1 MNAKARLGWIRL
13 YEQTGNAAL
22 VCRRCGISAP
32 TLRKWVRRYQ
42 AEGLA
47 GLDDRSRRPR
57 TSPQRRV
64 FAEQEQLI
72 LELRR
77 TRQLGIKRL
86 RNELIRLHSLKLA
99 LGTIHAVLV
108 RHGENRLRRPRLQR
122 KGTRRYSRP
131 VPGERV
137 QMDVCKIAKGL
148 YQYTA
153 VDDCTRYRVL
163 GLAADKTAASTLR
176 FLDQLLAAM
185 PFPIQRIQTDRGA
198 EFFAYEVQ
206 ERLMRERIRFRPIRP
221 RSPHLNG
228 KVERSQR
235 TDLEE
240 FWPTVDLSHPDID
253 GQLAAW
259 TRFYNHE
266 RPHDALQGQT
276 PAQRLADLYHRIPNA
291 TDVAAAYDGSREDF
305 RSRHYLFDRA
315 VQELKASR

>member
-1 MNAKARLGWIRL
+1 MNAKARLGWVRL

-32 TLRKWVRRYQ
+32 TLRKWVRRYE
-42 AEGLA
+42 AEGLV
-47 GLDDRSRRPR
+47 GLEDRSRRPK
-57 TSPQRRV
+57 TSPQQRV
-64 FAEQEQLI
+64 FAKEEQLI
-72 LELRR
+72 LGLRR
-77 TRQLGIKRL
+77 TRHLGIKRL
-86 RNELIRLHSLKLA
+86 RNELLRLHSLKLA

-137 QMDVCKIAKGL
+137 QMDVCKIGKGIF
-148 YQYTA
+148 QYTA

-163 GLAADKTAASTLR
+163 GLAPDKTATSTLA
-176 FLDQLLAAM
+176 FLDQVIAGM

-240 FWPTVDLSHPDID
+240 FWPTADFAQPDLD
-253 GQLAAW
+253 GQLASW
-259 TRFYNHE
+259 LRFYNHE
-266 RPHDALQGQT
+266 RPHDSLQGQT
-276 PAQRLADLYHRIPNA
+276 PVQRLAELQHRIPRRSE
-291 TDVAAAYDGSREDF
+291 VAAAYDPSREDF
-305 RSRHYLFDRA
+305 RTRHYLFDQAIR
-315 VQELKASR
+315 ELKASR

>member
-1 MNAKARLGWIRL
+1 MNAKARLGWVKL
-13 YEQTGNAAL
+13 YERIGNATVA
-22 VCRRCGISAP
+22 CRRCGISAP
-32 TLRKWVRRYQ
+32 TLRKWVRRYA
-42 AEGLA
+42 AEGEA
-47 GLDDRSRRPR
+47 GLENRSHRPK

-64 FAEQEQLI
+64 FTEQERLI

-86 RNELIRLHSLKLA
+86 RNEVLRLHGLKLA
-99 LGTIHAVLV
+99 LGTIYAVLL
-108 RHGENRLRRPRLQR
+108 RHGENRLRRPKLRR
-122 KGTRRYSRP
+122 KGSKRYSRP
-131 VPGERV
+131 IPGERV
-137 QMDVCKIAKGL
+137 QMDVCKIGKRL

-163 GLAADKTAASTLR
+163 GLASDKTAVSTLS
-176 FLDQLLAAM
+176 FLDRVIAGM

-206 ERLMRERIRFRPIRP
+206 ERLMGERIRFRPIRP

-240 FWPTVDLSHPDID
+240 FWSIVDLSQPDIE

-259 TRFYNHE
+259 VRFYNHE
-266 RPHDALQGQT
+266 RPHDSLDSRT
-276 PAQRLADLYHRIPNA
+276 PVQRLAELHHRIPSA
-291 TDVAAAYDGSREDF
+291 DIVDAAYDTTKEDF
-305 RSRHYLFDRA
+305 RTRHYLLDQAIR
-315 VQELKASR
+315 EMKASR

>member
-1 MNAKARLGWIRL
+1 MNAKARLGWVKL
-13 YEQTGNAAL
+13 YERTGNATL

-32 TLRKWVRRYQ
+32 TLRKWVRRYA
-42 AEGLA
+42 AEGEA
-47 GLDDRSRRPR
+47 GLEDRSRRPK

-64 FAEQEQLI
+64 FAEQERLI

-77 TRQLGIKRL
+77 SRKLGIKRL
-86 RNELIRLHSLKLA
+86 RNELLRLHGLKLA

-108 RHGENRLRRPRLQR
+108 RHGENRLRRPKLNR
-122 KGTRRYSRP
+122 KGSKRYSRP

-137 QMDVCKIAKGL
+137 QMDVCKIGSRL

-163 GLAADKTAASTLR
+163 GLASDKTAASTLA
-176 FLDQLLAAM
+176 FLDRVIGGM

-240 FWPTVDLSHPDID
+240 FWPTVDFSQSDVE

-259 TRFYNHE
+259 VRFYNHE
-266 RPHDALQGQT
+266 RPHDSLDGRT
-276 PAQRLADLYHRIPNA
+276 PAQRLAELRSRIPSA
-291 TDVAAAYDGSREDF
+291 RVIAAAYDATKEDF
-305 RSRHYLFDRA
+305 RTRHYLFDQAIR
-315 VQELKASR
+315 EMKASP

>member
-1 MNAKARLGWIRL
+1 MNAKARLGWVRL

-32 TLRKWVRRYQ
+32 TLRKWVRRYE
-42 AEGLA
+42 AEGLD
-47 GLDDRSRRPR
+47 GLEDRSRRPK
-57 TSPQRRV
+57 TSPQQRV
-64 FAEQEQLI
+64 FAKEEQLI
-72 LELRR
+72 LGLRR
-77 TRQLGIKRL
+77 TRHLGIKRL
-86 RNELIRLHSLKLA
+86 RNELLRLHGLKLA

-108 RHGENRLRRPRLQR
+108 RHGENRLRRPKLQR

-137 QMDVCKIAKGL
+137 QMDVCKIGKGIF
-148 YQYTA
+148 QYTA

-163 GLAADKTAASTLR
+163 GLAPDKTATSTLA
-176 FLDQLLAAM
+176 FLDQVIAGM

-240 FWPTVDLSHPDID
+240 FWPTVDFAQPDLD
-253 GQLAAW
+253 GQLASW
-259 TRFYNHE
+259 LRFYNHE
-266 RPHDALQGQT
+266 RPHDSLQGQT
-276 PAQRLADLYHRIPNA
+276 PVQRLAELQHRIPSA
-291 TDVAAAYDGSREDF
+291 SEVAAAYDPAREDF
-305 RSRHYLFDRA
+305 RTRHYLFDQAIR
-315 VQELKASR
+315 ELKASR

>member
-1 MNAKARLGWIRL
+1 MNAKARLGWVRL

-32 TLRKWVRRYQ
+32 TLRKWVRRYE
-42 AEGLA
+42 AEGRD
-47 GLDDRSRRPR
+47 GLEDRSRRPK

-64 FAEQEQLI
+64 FAKEEQLI
-72 LELRR
+72 LDLRR
-77 TRQLGIKRL
+77 TRCLGIKRL
-86 RNELIRLHSLKLA
+86 RNELLRLHGLKLA

-137 QMDVCKIAKGL
+137 QMDVCKIGKGIF
-148 YQYTA
+148 QYTA

-163 GLAADKTAASTLR
+163 GLAPDKTATSTLA
-176 FLDQLLAAM
+176 FLDQVIAGM

-240 FWPTVDLSHPDID
+240 FWPTADFAQPDLD
-253 GQLAAW
+253 GQLASW
-259 TRFYNHE
+259 LRFYNHE
-266 RPHDALQGQT
+266 RPHDSLQGQT
-276 PAQRLADLYHRIPNA
+276 PVQRLAELQHRIPSA
-291 TDVAAAYDGSREDF
+291 SDVAAAYDPSREDF
-305 RSRHYLFDRA
+305 RTRHYLFDQAIR
-315 VQELKASR
+315 ELKASR